1 GMKFNLMPMLNR
13 QDIARSY
20 REVATVNFGLAEILK
35 VTNSRESQLDIL
47 LQVTDAGI
55 IGIKPEGNI
64 FLYNDIAED
73 VIGIRE
79 DKIINRNGIELFPQI
94 PFEYALKNL
103 KPVEEKLVKLNGY
116 DVVASVNPLI
126 HSKNLYGAIS
136 IIRKYS
142 DTEKKQHI
150 LRKQLIGKGHKAKY
164 NFDDIIGESAA
175 LTKCKKIAKRMA
187 KSNSSI
193 LITGETG
200 TGKELFAQAIHNNSP
215 RKNYQFVAVNCGA
228 IPENLLESEL
238 FGYEEGAF
246 TGAKKG
252 GKSGLFELAHN
263 GTLFLDEIT
272 EMSMDLQVKLLR
284 VLEEREIIR
293 IGGNRMIDVDV
304 RIIAATNNDIKNMVR
319 TGEFREDLYYR
330 LNVLPLR
337 IPPLRARKED
347 ILFLIEEFKKEFKS
361 DFILTENAKK
371 SLLNHSWNGNVR
383 ELRNYVEYFV
393 NLDLK
398 EIDTKNFPF
407 DHEESIDNGFEDKY
421 EKELMVNFLE
431 MAGTNIRKYIFL
443 LEELE
448 KGYIDNRRL
457 GRRSLHQIAKKK
469 NIFISEQEIRSMLV
483 NLEKFSMVEIF
494 KGRSGTVITEY
505 GIRALRYLQ
514 MG

>member
-1 GMKFNLMPMLNR
+1 
-13 QDIARSY
+13 
-20 REVATVNFGLAEILK
+20 
-35 VTNSRESQLDIL
+35 
-47 LQVTDAGI
+47 
-55 IGIKPEGNI
+55 
-64 FLYNDIAED
+64 
-73 VIGIRE
+73 
-79 DKIINRNGIELFPQI
+79 
-94 PFEYALKNL
+94 
-103 KPVEEKLVKLNGY
+103 
-116 DVVASVNPLI
+116 
-126 HSKNLYGAIS
+126 
-136 IIRKYS
+136 
-142 DTEKKQHI
+142 
-150 LRKQLIGKGHKAKY
+150 
-164 NFDDIIGESAA
+164 
-175 LTKCKKIAKRMA
+175 
-187 KSNSSI
+187 
-193 LITGETG
+193 
-200 TGKELFAQAIHNNSP
+200 
-215 RKNYQFVAVNCGA
+215 
-228 IPENLLESEL
+228 
-238 FGYEEGAF
+238 
-246 TGAKKG
+246 
-252 GKSGLFELAHN
+252 
-263 GTLFLDEIT
+263 
-272 EMSMDLQVKLLR
+272 DLQVKLLR

-483 NLEKFSMVEIF
+483 NLEKFSMVEI
-494 KGRSGTVITEY
+494 
-505 GIRALRYLQ
+505 
-514 MG
+514 

>member
-1 GMKFNLMPMLNR
+1 M
-13 QDIARSY
+13 
-20 REVATVNFGLAEILK
+20 
-35 VTNSRESQLDIL
+35 
-47 LQVTDAGI
+47 
-55 IGIKPEGNI
+55 
-64 FLYNDIAED
+64 
-73 VIGIRE
+73 
-79 DKIINRNGIELFPQI
+79 FPQI
-94 PFEYALKNL
+94 PFEYVLKNL

-116 DVVASVNPLI
+116 DVVASVSPLI

-272 EMSMDLQVKLLR
+272 DMSMDLQVKLLR

-304 RIIAATNNDIKNMVR
+304 RIIAATNNDIK
-319 TGEFREDLYYR
+319 T
-330 LNVLPLR
+330 
-337 IPPLRARKED
+337 
-347 ILFLIEEFKKEFKS
+347 
-361 DFILTENAKK
+361 
-371 SLLNHSWNGNVR
+371 W
-383 ELRNYVEYFV
+383 
-393 NLDLK
+393 
-398 EIDTKNFPF
+398 
-407 DHEESIDNGFEDKY
+407 
-421 EKELMVNFLE
+421 
-431 MAGTNIRKYIFL
+431 
-443 LEELE
+443 
-448 KGYIDNRRL
+448 L
-457 GRRSLHQIAKKK
+457 G
-469 NIFISEQEIRSMLV
+469 QE
-483 NLEKFSMVEIF
+483 NLEKTCTID
-494 KGRSGTVITEY
+494 
-505 GIRALRYLQ
+505 
-514 MG
+514 